1 MAFEGLVAEL
11 KRLIKDRVP
20 GSQAKESIESYG
32 REKYLLE
39 LRFVSSSRT
48 FGSKIGKE
56 YEGGQTIVGVLTEH
70 DLEVAVM
77 MLPSSNDWVKD
88 RAKQEEFELW
98 ARLVSYDT
106 LYDRA
111 IFEHALAGDSQEQQH
126 TESEPI
132 FEQPQAVLPEK
143 TSQPHEVI
151 KQELRRT
158 KGAKLPKK
166 AKSRKASERKL
177 YRKSKDAAAPSRDK
191 RMFWG
196 KPRNLK
202 VVKRPSSPSKKCG
215 HAVPSKKPL
224 KRTLKSSPKVNYR
237 KGGQNRR
244 PFEVPKFRVS
254 NQPSSVVPPN
264 PAEIVRVL
272 RKRNTGGYATLNSD
286 ERKTLQNS
294 GVSGM
299 GAEGFESSKGCR
311 RVIAVS
317 LVLIAIP
324 CCTSSSLSTFFG
336 CFCLIV
342 AMSFIFPDYIREFH
356 SRED

>member
-1 MAFEGLVAEL
+1 MAFDGLLTEL

-20 GSQAKESIESYG
+20 GSQAKESVESFG
-32 REKYLLE
+32 RGKYLLD
-39 LRFVSSSRT
+39 LRFVSFSRT
-48 FGSKIGKE
+48 FGLNVGMD
-56 YEGGQTIVGVLTEH
+56 YEEGQTIICE
-70 DLEVAVM
+70 LEGHNLNVAIRM
-77 MLPSSNDWVKD
+77 TPSSNDWVKALTKGD
-88 RAKQEEFELW
+88 TFELW
-98 ARLVSYDT
+98 GCLLSYDT

-111 IFEHALAGDSQEQQH
+111 IFGHAPQGDVS
-126 TESEPI
+126 ESESDLVEPST
-132 FEQPQAVLPEK
+132 VLPEQ
-143 TSQPHEVI
+143 SLPPSPAPQEVI
-151 KQELRRT
+151 KREVRRT
-158 KGAKLPKK
+158 KHVKVPKK
-166 AKSRKASERKL
+166 GKSRKASERKL
-177 YRKSKDAAAPSRDK
+177 YRKCKDAAAPSRDK

-202 VVKRPSSPSKKCG
+202 VVKRPSSRSKKCG

-224 KRTLKSSPKVNYR
+224 KRTLKSTPKVNHR
-237 KGGQNRR
+237 RTGQNRP
-244 PFEVPKFRVS
+244 PFVAPKFRVS
-254 NQPSSVVPPN
+254 NHLNSMVASN
-264 PAEIVRVL
+264 PVEIVRVL
-272 RKRNTGGYATLNSD
+272 RKRNAGGYATLNSD

-342 AMSFIFPDYIREFH
+342 AMSFIFPDFIREFH
-356 SRED
+356 SKEE